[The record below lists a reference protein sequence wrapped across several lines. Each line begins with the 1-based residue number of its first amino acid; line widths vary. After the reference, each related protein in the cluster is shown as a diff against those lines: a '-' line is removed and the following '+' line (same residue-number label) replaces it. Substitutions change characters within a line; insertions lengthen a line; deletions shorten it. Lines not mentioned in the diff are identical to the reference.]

1 MPKFIYMS
9 TAFMI
14 KFLAIAGGLTSS
26 PAMLSGDK
34 PCKAHI
40 EKSVDND
47 VNVFTG
53 VFENFLDEKVEGSY
67 TLHAIR
73 EGQSGRSVSR
83 QSGKF
88 KAEPYEK
95 VELSKVSVNIADDD
109 AYTIVLKIYSR
120 DVFFCGDSIVVK
132 SPQIQHHEH

>member
-1 MPKFIYMS
+1 MS
-9 TAFMI
+9 IAFMI

-26 PAMLSGDK
+26 PTMLLGDK

-40 EKSVDND
+40 EKSVNGGL
-47 VNVFTG
+47 NVFTG
-53 VFENFLDEKVEGSY
+53 VFENFLDEMVEGSY
-67 TLHAIR
+67 TLHAVK

-83 QSGKF
+83 QKGRF
-88 KAEPYEK
+88 NAMPYDK

-109 AYTIVLKIYSR
+109 AYTIVLKIYSG

-132 SPQIQHHEH
+132 SPEIQHHEH

>member
-1 MPKFIYMS
+1 MPKLIYMS

-26 PAMLSGDK
+26 PAMLAGDK
-34 PCKAHI
+34 PCKAQI

-53 VFENFLDEKVEGSY
+53 VFENCLDENVEGSY
-67 TLHAIR
+67 TLHAVR

-83 QSGKF
+83 QKGKF
-88 KAEPYEK
+88 KAEPFEK

-109 AYTIVLKIYSR
+109 AYTIVLKIYSG
-120 DVFFCGDSIVVK
+120 DVFFCGDSIIVK
-132 SPQIQHHEH
+132 SPEVQHQQH